1 MKETLFVG
9 GSFNQQGGKPSS
21 VMNTL
26 CVGFHD
32 NFKGKIHKLNG
43 GNIEDLS
50 LLDFKE
56 YDVILWFPDI
66 PNEMNKII
74 QSIKQINPS
83 CVLVTSK
90 RNFNEYSRAEVIQRA
105 LKIKSNLVV
114 EVNQNEVMQYV
125 GCLIDP
131 LGNIFQD
138 FTNDFYA
145 VGKALG
151 KRIKELQSF
160 TRMPSEKI
168 DGTIEVPDEKRFFEI
183 IRQAAETFH
192 SLLPEVKTERF
203 LGNASFRCARG
214 FPSMRK
220 DDIIFVSRRNVD
232 KRFIDR
238 EAFVPVQ
245 LRTDKVCYYGE
256 HKPSVDTPIQLKIY
270 DYFPN
275 IRYMIHGHVH
285 IKGGPFTKHIIPCGA
300 LEEFDDVRRIVQDKD
315 IHHFAINLKGH
326 GFIVASDQLE
336 FLCGILYNER
346 KI

>member
-9 GSFNQQGGKPSS
+9 GTFNQQGGKPSS

-26 CVGFHD
+26 CVGFYD

-131 LGNIFQD
+131 LGNIF
-138 FTNDFYA
+138 
-145 VGKALG
+145 
-151 KRIKELQSF
+151 
-160 TRMPSEKI
+160 
-168 DGTIEVPDEKRFFEI
+168 
-183 IRQAAETFH
+183 
-192 SLLPEVKTERF
+192 
-203 LGNASFRCARG
+203 
-214 FPSMRK
+214 
-220 DDIIFVSRRNVD
+220 
-232 KRFIDR
+232 
-238 EAFVPVQ
+238 
-245 LRTDKVCYYGE
+245 
-256 HKPSVDTPIQLKIY
+256 
-270 DYFPN
+270 
-275 IRYMIHGHVH
+275 
-285 IKGGPFTKHIIPCGA
+285 
-300 LEEFDDVRRIVQDKD
+300 
-315 IHHFAINLKGH
+315 
-326 GFIVASDQLE
+326 
-336 FLCGILYNER
+336 
-346 KI
+346 